1 MQVNKDLL
9 KLVAENPDLPIV
21 AMVDGNIVEDPAW
34 TWMGSFAKA
43 LVSEIG
49 FIGER
54 FYDDRDDFKD
64 AYYDKHD
71 EELDKKFNYNACL
84 AITGDP
90 AANAN
95 GAQLEAY
102 LDKIADEYMVKAIVV
117 YVGEPDMSIF
127 MEAD

>member
-1 MQVNKDLL
+1 MQEII
-9 KLVAENPDLPIV
+9 KLIVENPELPV
-21 AMVDGNIVEDPAW
+21 YAMVDGEVCGDSTLMW
-34 TWMGSFAKA
+34 LGSFTKA
-43 LVSEIG
+43 LVTEIG
-49 FIGER
+49 IVGDR

-95 GAQLEAY
+95 GARLEEY
-102 LDKIADEYMVKAIVV
+102 LDKIADEHMIKAVVV
-117 YVGEPDMSIF
+117 YVREPNWNAF
-127 MEAD
+127 KEAN